1 MFFDRQVKHYM
12 CVQLK
17 MCTVDEWADLGGGP
31 KNRIPDMLIYFD
43 GCDVLDEA
51 DWLFLKNWFEQSFFM
66 GRMGFGMKSGMRE
79 KYLVITTIGERKAWE
94 EEFREELLLNELVG
108 ESEVVVKKKIKIEKE

>member
-1 MFFDRQVKHYM
+1 
-12 CVQLK
+12 
-17 MCTVDEWADLGGGP
+17 
-31 KNRIPDMLIYFD
+31 MLIYFD

-66 GRMGFGMKSGMRE
+66 GRMGFGRKSGMRE
-79 KYLVITTIGERKAWE
+79 KYLVITTVAERKLWD

-108 ESEVVVKKKIKIEKE
+108 EPEPIKKKVKVEKQNK